1 MSKKIIIG
9 ITGSVAA
16 FKSIQLISDLVKQ
29 GYQIEV
35 MMSESATRFVTPV
48 CIQSLTKRKVYVDT
62 FDDENPAIITH
73 VDIVKDADLFMVVPA
88 SAHTIAKLA
97 YGMAD
102 NMLTS
107 AFLAATC
114 PKLIAPAMNVHMYE
128 NPITQKN
135 MQLLKET
142 GVVFVEPISGLLAC
156 GDTGNGKLADEDT
169 LLEMIDY
176 MLAPKTLS
184 GKNILISAGPT
195 QESLDP
201 VRFITNHSSGKMGY
215 ALAKAAFQ
223 LGANV
228 TLVSGPTHL
237 KKPHGVNVID
247 VISANDMYHQII
259 QCVKE
264 YDYMIM
270 SAAVGDYACNEIAD
284 EKIKKLTDTLT
295 LELHKN
301 KDILLEIGKRRL
313 ASQVICGFAM
323 ETSNLIENAQMK
335 LQKKNCDMIV
345 ANHLKTDGAGF
356 QGDTNVVSILTPQE
370 IADYQKMS
378 KQELAYIILN
388 QLAFEILNQMKKW
401 EEQKC

>member
-259 QCVKE
+259 QRVKE

-284 EKIKKLTDTLT
+284 EKIKKHTDTLT

-323 ETSNLIENAQMK
+323 ETSHLIENAQLK

-356 QGDTNVVSILTPQE
+356 QGDTNVVSILTQQDVT
-370 IADYQKMS
+370 DYQKMS

-388 QLAFEILNQMKKW
+388 QMKKL
-401 EEQKC
+401 EEEKC

>member
-284 EKIKKLTDTLT
+284 EKIKKHTNTLT

-323 ETSNLIENAQMK
+323 ETSHLIENAQMK

-356 QGDTNVVSILTPQE
+356 QGDTNVVSILTQQDVT
-370 IADYQKMS
+370 DYQKMS

-388 QLAFEILNQMKKW
+388 QMKKL
-401 EEQKC
+401 EEEKC

>member
-29 GYQIEV
+29 EYQIEV

-259 QCVKE
+259 QRVKE

-284 EKIKKLTDTLT
+284 EKIKKHTDTLT

-323 ETSNLIENAQMK
+323 ETSHLIENAQMK

-356 QGDTNVVSILTPQE
+356 QGDTNVVSILTQQE
-370 IADYQKMS
+370 ITDYQKMS

-388 QLAFEILNQMKKW
+388 QMKKL
-401 EEQKC
+401 EEEKC

>member
-284 EKIKKLTDTLT
+284 EKIKKHTDTLT

-323 ETSNLIENAQMK
+323 ETSHLIENAQMK

-356 QGDTNVVSILTPQE
+356 QGDTNVVSILTQQDVT
-370 IADYQKMS
+370 DYQKMS

-388 QLAFEILNQMKKW
+388 QMKKL
-401 EEQKC
+401 EEEKC

>member
-9 ITGSVAA
+9 ITGSIAA
-16 FKSIQLISDLVKQ
+16 FKSIKLISDLVKQ

-215 ALAKAAFQ
+215 ALANAAFQ

-259 QCVKE
+259 QRVKE

-284 EKIKKLTDTLT
+284 EKIKKHTDTLT

-323 ETSNLIENAQMK
+323 ETSHLIENAQMK

-356 QGDTNVVSILTPQE
+356 QGDTNVVSILTQQDVT
-370 IADYQKMS
+370 DYQKMS

-388 QLAFEILNQMKKW
+388 QMKKL
-401 EEQKC
+401 EEEKC

>member
-323 ETSNLIENAQMK
+323 ETSHLIENAQMK

-370 IADYQKMS
+370 ITDYQKMS

-388 QLAFEILNQMKKW
+388 QMKKL
-401 EEQKC
+401 EEEKC

>member
-259 QCVKE
+259 QRVKE

-284 EKIKKLTDTLT
+284 EKIKKHTDTLT

-323 ETSNLIENAQMK
+323 ETSHLIENAQMK

-356 QGDTNVVSILTPQE
+356 QGDTNVVSILTQQDVT
-370 IADYQKMS
+370 DYQKMS
-378 KQELAYIILN
+378 K
-388 QLAFEILNQMKKW
+388 
-401 EEQKC
+401 

>member
-284 EKIKKLTDTLT
+284 EKIKKHTDTLT

-323 ETSNLIENAQMK
+323 ETSHLIENAQMK
-335 LQKKNCDMIV
+335 LQKKNCDMSV
-345 ANHLKTDGAGF
+345 SNHLKTDGAGF
-356 QGDTNVVSILTPQE
+356 QGDTNVVSILTQQDVT
-370 IADYQKMS
+370 DYQKMS

-388 QLAFEILNQMKKW
+388 QMKKL
-401 EEQKC
+401 EEEKC

>member
-9 ITGSVAA
+9 ITGSIAA

-259 QCVKE
+259 QRVKE
-264 YDYMIM
+264 YDYIIM

-284 EKIKKLTDTLT
+284 EKIKKHTDTLT

-323 ETSNLIENAQMK
+323 ETSHLIENAQMK

-370 IADYQKMS
+370 ITDYQKMS

-388 QLAFEILNQMKKW
+388 QMKKL
-401 EEQKC
+401 EEENVNCY

>member
-9 ITGSVAA
+9 ITGSIAA

-259 QCVKE
+259 QRVKE
-264 YDYMIM
+264 YDYIIM

-284 EKIKKLTDTLT
+284 EKIKKHTDTLT

-323 ETSNLIENAQMK
+323 ETSHLIENAQTK

-356 QGDTNVVSILTPQE
+356 QGDTNVVSILTAQE
-370 IADYQKMS
+370 ITDYQKMS

-388 QLAFEILNQMKKW
+388 QMKKL
-401 EEQKC
+401 EEEKC

>member
-237 KKPHGVNVID
+237 KKPRGVNVID

-284 EKIKKLTDTLT
+284 EKIKKHTDTLT

-323 ETSNLIENAQMK
+323 ETSHLIENAQMK

-356 QGDTNVVSILTPQE
+356 QGDTNVVSILTQQDVT
-370 IADYQKMS
+370 DYQKMS
-378 KQELAYIILN
+378 KQELACI
-388 QLAFEILNQMKKW
+388 ILNQMKKL
-401 EEQKC
+401 EEEKC

>member
-284 EKIKKLTDTLT
+284 EKIKKHTDTLT

-370 IADYQKMS
+370 ITDYQKMS

-388 QLAFEILNQMKKW
+388 QMKKL
-401 EEQKC
+401 EEEKC

>member
-9 ITGSVAA
+9 ITGSIAA

-35 MMSESATRFVTPV
+35 MMSASATRFVTPV

-259 QCVKE
+259 QRVKE

-284 EKIKKLTDTLT
+284 EKIKKHTDTLT

-323 ETSNLIENAQMK
+323 ETSHLIENAQMK

-356 QGDTNVVSILTPQE
+356 QGDTNVVSILTQQDVT
-370 IADYQKMS
+370 DYQKMS

-388 QLAFEILNQMKKW
+388 QMKKL
-401 EEQKC
+401 EEEKC

>member
-9 ITGSVAA
+9 ITGSIAA

-142 GVVFVEPISGLLAC
+142 SVVFVEPISGLLAC

-284 EKIKKLTDTLT
+284 EKIKKHTDTLT

-323 ETSNLIENAQMK
+323 ETSHLIENAQMK

-356 QGDTNVVSILTPQE
+356 QGDTNVVSILTQQDVT
-370 IADYQKMS
+370 DYQKMS

-388 QLAFEILNQMKKW
+388 QMKKL
-401 EEQKC
+401 EEEKC

>member
-114 PKLIAPAMNVHMYE
+114 LKLIAPAMNVHMYE

-215 ALAKAAFQ
+215 ALANAAFQ

-259 QCVKE
+259 QRVKE

-284 EKIKKLTDTLT
+284 EKIKKHTDTLT

-323 ETSNLIENAQMK
+323 ETSHLIENAQMK

-356 QGDTNVVSILTPQE
+356 QGDTNVVSILTQQDVT
-370 IADYQKMS
+370 DYQKMS

-388 QLAFEILNQMKKW
+388 QMKKL
-401 EEQKC
+401 EEEKC

>member
-88 SAHTIAKLA
+88 SAHTIAKLT

-259 QCVKE
+259 QRVKE

-284 EKIKKLTDTLT
+284 EKIKKHTDTLT

-370 IADYQKMS
+370 ITDYQKMS

-388 QLAFEILNQMKKW
+388 QMKKL
-401 EEQKC
+401 EEEKC

>member
-9 ITGSVAA
+9 ITGSIAA

-228 TLVSGPTHL
+228 TLVSGPMHL

-259 QCVKE
+259 QRVKE
-264 YDYMIM
+264 YDYIIM

-284 EKIKKLTDTLT
+284 EKIKKHTDTLT

-323 ETSNLIENAQMK
+323 ETSHLIENAQMK

-370 IADYQKMS
+370 ITDYQKMS

-388 QLAFEILNQMKKW
+388 QMKKL
-401 EEQKC
+401 EEEKC

>member
-228 TLVSGPTHL
+228 TLVSGPAHL

-259 QCVKE
+259 QRVKE

-284 EKIKKLTDTLT
+284 EKIKKHTDTLT

-323 ETSNLIENAQMK
+323 ETSHLIENAQMK

-356 QGDTNVVSILTPQE
+356 QGDTNVVSILTQQDVT
-370 IADYQKMS
+370 DYQKMS

-388 QLAFEILNQMKKW
+388 QMKKL
-401 EEQKC
+401 EEEKC

>member
-73 VDIVKDADLFMVVPA
+73 VDIVKDADLFMIVPA

-259 QCVKE
+259 QRVKE

-284 EKIKKLTDTLT
+284 EKIKKHTDTLT

-323 ETSNLIENAQMK
+323 ETSHLIENAQMK

-356 QGDTNVVSILTPQE
+356 QGDTNVVSILTQQDVT
-370 IADYQKMS
+370 DYQKMS

-388 QLAFEILNQMKKW
+388 QMKKL
-401 EEQKC
+401 EEEKC

>member
-9 ITGSVAA
+9 ITGSIAA

-247 VISANDMYHQII
+247 VINANDMYHQII
-259 QCVKE
+259 QRVKE

-284 EKIKKLTDTLT
+284 EKIKKHTDTLT

-388 QLAFEILNQMKKW
+388 QMKKL
-401 EEQKC
+401 EEEKC

>member
-9 ITGSVAA
+9 ITGSIAA

-142 GVVFVEPISGLLAC
+142 GVVFVEPILGLLAC

-259 QCVKE
+259 QRVKE

-284 EKIKKLTDTLT
+284 EKIKKHTDTLT

-370 IADYQKMS
+370 ITDYQKMS

-388 QLAFEILNQMKKW
+388 QMKKL
-401 EEQKC
+401 EEEKC

>member
-9 ITGSVAA
+9 ITGSIAA

-284 EKIKKLTDTLT
+284 EKIKKHTDTLT

-356 QGDTNVVSILTPQE
+356 QGDTNVVSILTQQDVT
-370 IADYQKMS
+370 DYQKMS

-388 QLAFEILNQMKKW
+388 QMKKL
-401 EEQKC
+401 EEEKC

>member
-9 ITGSVAA
+9 ITGSIAA
-16 FKSIQLISDLVKQ
+16 FKSVQLISDLIKK

-35 MMSESATRFVTPV
+35 MMSESATRFITPI

-73 VDIVKDADLFMVVPA
+73 VDIVKDADLFMIVPA

-128 NPITQKN
+128 NAITQRN
-135 MQLLKET
+135 MQILKDA
-142 GVVFVEPISGLLAC
+142 GVTFVEPVSGLLAC
-156 GDTGNGKLADEDT
+156 GDVGKGKLADEDI

-176 MLAPKTLS
+176 MFTPKVL
-184 GKNILISAGPT
+184 KNKKILVSAGPT
-195 QESLDP
+195 QESIDP

-215 ALAKAAFQ
+215 ALARSAF
-223 LGANV
+223 LMGGDV
-228 TLVSGPTHL
+228 TLISGPTHL
-237 KKPHGVNVID
+237 NKPYGVKTID
-247 VISANDMYHQII
+247 II
-259 QCVKE
+259 TAQQMHDEIINRVQDF
-264 YDYMIM
+264 DYIIM
-270 SAAVGDYACNEIAD
+270 SAAVGDYRCQNIAQ
-284 EKIKKLTDTLT
+284 EKIKKHEDTLT
-295 LELHKN
+295 LQLQKN
-301 KDILLEIGKRRL
+301 QDILLEMGQHKKPHQI
-313 ASQVICGFAM
+313 ICGFAM
-323 ETSNLIENAQMK
+323 ETQDLIENAKEK

-345 ANHLKTDGAGF
+345 ANHLKTKGAGF
-356 QGDTNVVSILTPQE
+356 QGDTNVVSILTRE
-370 IADYQKMS
+370 SIHHYDLMS
-378 KQELAYIILN
+378 KN
-388 QLAFEILNQMKKW
+388 DLAFEILNQMKKR

>member
-9 ITGSVAA
+9 ITGSIAA

-88 SAHTIAKLA
+88 SAHTIAKLT

-259 QCVKE
+259 QRVKE
-264 YDYMIM
+264 YDYIIM

-284 EKIKKLTDTLT
+284 EKIKKHTDTLT

-388 QLAFEILNQMKKW
+388 QMKKL
-401 EEQKC
+401 EEEKC

>member
-237 KKPHGVNVID
+237 KKPYGVNVID

-259 QCVKE
+259 QRVKE

-270 SAAVGDYACNEIAD
+270 SAAVGDYACNDIAD
-284 EKIKKLTDTLT
+284 EKIKKHTDTLT

-356 QGDTNVVSILTPQE
+356 QGDTNVVSILTQQDVT
-370 IADYQKMS
+370 DYQKMS

-388 QLAFEILNQMKKW
+388 QMKKL
-401 EEQKC
+401 EEEKC

>member
-73 VDIVKDADLFMVVPA
+73 VDIVKDADLFMVVPV

-284 EKIKKLTDTLT
+284 EKIKKHTDTLT

-323 ETSNLIENAQMK
+323 ETSHLIENAQMK

-356 QGDTNVVSILTPQE
+356 QGDTNVVSILTQQE
-370 IADYQKMS
+370 ITDYQKMS

-388 QLAFEILNQMKKW
+388 QMKKL
-401 EEQKC
+401 EEEKC

>member
-9 ITGSVAA
+9 ITGSIAA

-201 VRFITNHSSGKMGY
+201 VRFITNHSSGKIGY
-215 ALAKAAFQ
+215 ALANAAFQ

-259 QCVKE
+259 QRVKE

-284 EKIKKLTDTLT
+284 EKIKKHTDTLT

-323 ETSNLIENAQMK
+323 ETSHLIENAQMK

-356 QGDTNVVSILTPQE
+356 QGDTNVVSILTQQDVT
-370 IADYQKMS
+370 DYQKMS

-388 QLAFEILNQMKKW
+388 QMKKL
-401 EEQKC
+401 EEEKC

>member
-29 GYQIEV
+29 EYQIEV

-88 SAHTIAKLA
+88 SAHTIAKLT

-247 VISANDMYHQII
+247 VIGANDMYHQII
-259 QCVKE
+259 QRVKE

-284 EKIKKLTDTLT
+284 EKIKKHTDTLT

-323 ETSNLIENAQMK
+323 ETSHLIENAQMK

-356 QGDTNVVSILTPQE
+356 QGDTNVVSILTQQDVT
-370 IADYQKMS
+370 DYQKMS

-388 QLAFEILNQMKKW
+388 QMKKL
-401 EEQKC
+401 EEEKC